1 VARARNIKPKF
12 FQNEELAEVPAL
24 GRLLFIGLWTICD
37 FRGCLEYRPKRIRAQ
52 LLPYDECDTES
63 LLNNLEKSGFIQIY
77 SVMGQ
82 RYIKIVTFERHQ
94 TPHKNERDAG
104 TDLPDITEKDPEI
117 KDLNGI
123 EKNPDK
129 DGTTRASS
137 LFPLPDTPILN
148 PDTPKPDSGQ
158 AIVVH
163 ADDPE
168 SKESKVEK
176 KMAIIKRIFAY
187 WQEVMCTDSAMDA
200 KRQGYIEK
208 ALKNYSPEN
217 VCEAIRGCAMT
228 PHNMGINERNTK
240 YNGLN
245 VILKDADN
253 IDRFIR
259 TARAN
264 PNGAKVGTEQTEEE
278 RLVEI
283 RAALDRMN
291 GYPSAP
297 SDDPNIIDM
306 EMPDA

>member
-1 VARARNIKPKF
+1 MARARNIKPKF

-52 LLPYDECDTES
+52 LLPYDECDTEA
-63 LLNNLEKSGFIQIY
+63 LLKNLEKSGFIQTY
-77 SVMGQ
+77 SVKGQ

-104 TDLPDITEKDPEI
+104 TEFPDITEKDPEI
-117 KDLNGI
+117 NELNGI
-123 EKNPDK
+123 QNNPDK
-129 DGTTRASS
+129 NGTTHASS
-137 LFPLPDTPILN
+137 LFPLPDYPILN
-148 PDTPKPDSGQ
+148 PDTPGPNSGQ

-163 ADDPE
+163 QDDRDP
-168 SKESKVEK
+168 KESKAEK
-176 KMAIIKRIFAY
+176 KIVIIKRIFAY
-187 WQEVMCTDSAMDA
+187 WQEVMNTKSALDA

-208 ALKNYSPEN
+208 ALKNYSPED

-228 PHNMGINERNTK
+228 PHNMGINDRNTK
-240 YNGLN
+240 YIGLN

-264 PNGAKVGTEQTEEE
+264 PNGATIGAPQTEAEY
-278 RLVEI
+278 LAGV
-283 RAALDRMN
+283 RASLNRMN
-291 GYPSAP
+291 GVETEDA
-297 SDDPNIIDM
+297 DDPNIIDM
-306 EMPDA
+306 EQ